1 MPGKKM
7 TRNAA
12 KRLDAYGEEKI
23 FKLYLKHEGVRPLLK
38 NLPKEVGTMSTGVFY
53 EWLKADADRI
63 SRWNTVKEILAEG
76 WAEEGLEIVDGCDD
90 PSSVQGAKLRAQY
103 RQWMAE
109 KYHRKLFGKP
119 DQTVNI
125 IATDDEDY
133 LSALKRV
140 AERREARRLQAK
152 EEEIVVDVEYEV
164 VE

>member
-7 TRNAA
+7 TRSAA

-23 FKLYLKHEGVRPLLK
+23 FKLYLENEGVRPLLK

-53 EWLKADADRI
+53 EWLNSDPERLN
-63 SRWNTVKEILAEG
+63 RWNTVREILAEG
-76 WAEEGLEIVDGCDD
+76 WAEEGLAIVDDCDD
-90 PSSVQGAKLRAQY
+90 PSSVQGSKLRASY

-109 KYHRKLFGKP
+109 KYKPSTFGKP
-119 DQTVNI
+119 DNNTVNI
-125 IATDDEDY
+125 ITDDESF

-140 AERREARRLQAK
+140 SERREARRLKAK